1 MLAVQVNYQGV
12 QETIRHNQVAE
23 KQNARHLD
31 QEDIRIDQT
40 WQSLAETK
48 RHNLA
53 TESISRADLAER
65 TRHNVATES
74 LGYANLAYNY
84 QVLGETRR
92 HNIVNEGVAWAGLNL
107 DRQRLA
113 ENQRHNFATESLTA
127 DSNSIQRARQIVDAQ
142 QGWSSLANARRAN
155 EIRDKEWRTHQF
167 EAETARKRQEQ
178 DKTFGTWHNINES
191 LGVLNQFQK
200 TSNEFI
206 GNIFDNIGKGVSFAV
221 GK

>member
-1 MLAVQVNYQGV
+1 MLTVQVNYQGV
-12 QETIRHNQVAE
+12 QETIRHNQVSE
-23 KQNARHLD
+23 KQNSRHLD
-31 QEDIRIDQT
+31 QEDTKIEQN

-53 TESISRADLAER
+53 TEGISRADLAER
-65 TRHNVATES
+65 GRHNRATES

-84 QVLGETRR
+84 QALGETRR
-92 HNIVNEGVAWAGLNL
+92 HNIVNEGVAWAGLSL
-107 DRQRLA
+107 DKQRLA
-113 ENQRHNFATESLTA
+113 ETQRHNYATESLSRE
-127 DSNSIQRARQIVDAQ
+127 SNSISRARQVIDAQ

-155 EIRDKEWRTHQF
+155 ELREREWETKQY

-178 DKTFGTWHNINES
+178 DKTFGMWHNINES
-191 LGVLNQFQK
+191 LGVVNDFQR

-206 GNIFDNIGKGVSFAV
+206 GKMFDNIAKGVSFAV